1 MLVRALAYS
10 KQWAE
15 AGRALKEL
23 ALKDNAWSTI
33 GLVDKALVQKIAK
46 ECDLDFDI
54 IWNSGRRLVNIKEN
68 EDDQDNEDE
77 IEEVLR

>member
-10 KQWAE
+10 KQWPE

-33 GLVDKALVQKIAK
+33 GLVDKALVQKIAN
-46 ECDLDFDI
+46 ECNLDFDI
-54 IWNSGRRLVNIKEN
+54 IWNSGRRHINVKEN
-68 EDDQDNEDE
+68 ETEDNEEE
-77 IEEVLR
+77 IEEELR